1 MFYFRLF
8 PKIEQELE
16 NSAKVQL
23 VDISIRSKVLNYLK
37 ENNHLTIDTYLIER
51 DERPEEI
58 SYELYSSYDYTWTI
72 LVLNNVYNIHEDWFL
87 PQKIL
92 DKKILREYGSF
103 ANAQQTILS
112 YIDEFGYEVSSLDS
126 KIKKRITAFEKI
138 VKENEEKREVK
149 VFSPEIISRIQ
160 FDFESNMK

>member
-8 PKIEQELE
+8 PKIEQEIE
-16 NSAKVQL
+16 NSAKIQM

-58 SYELYSSYDYTWTI
+58 SYEIYSSYDYTWTI
-72 LVLNNVYNIHEDWFL
+72 LVLNNVYNIHVDGFF
-87 PQKIL
+87 PQIIL
-92 DKKILREYGSF
+92 DNKFLIEDASF
-103 ANAQQTILS
+103 VNAYKSIIS
-112 YIDEFGYEVSSLDS
+112 YIDQFGYEVSSTDS

-138 VKENEEKREVK
+138 VKENEKKREVK
-149 VFSPEIISRIQ
+149 VFSPEIITRIQ
-160 FDFESNMK
+160 FDFESNIK